1 MASGMS
7 YDHPAPLY
15 RMLNKRFVREVL

>member
-15 RMLNKRFVREVL
+15 RMLHKRFVREVL